1 MRGDPSMKWGN
12 AGLGSINQL
21 TGSLMLEKLG
31 LKGNSVPYDGGR
43 SAAIKVVA
51 GEVTWSW
58 CGLSDILDL
67 AQSGDIRILG
77 ICDSSPRE
85 IDCAQGNYTVPS
97 LLDDYPELS
106 DLQGLLYWGFR
117 VSRDTPADAV
127 AKIRDAFQ
135 STVDSKEWAQFCQTK
150 GLEPAAIIGTES
162 DEICAKLESIYAWGL
177 YDAGISTINPAD
189 YQIPRIEDFSFP
201 ANDRTAAAQAWPE

>member
-1 MRGDPSMKWGN
+1 MQRG
-12 AGLGSINQL
+12 II
-21 TGSLMLEKLG
+21 
-31 LKGNSVPYDGGR
+31 PYP
-43 SAAIKVVA
+43 AF
-51 GEVTWSW
+51 W
-58 CGLSDILDL
+58 
-67 AQSGDIRILG
+67 
-77 ICDSSPRE
+77 
-85 IDCAQGNYTVPS
+85 Y
-97 LLDDYPELS
+97 DYPELS

>member
-1 MRGDPSMKWGN
+1 
-12 AGLGSINQL
+12 
-21 TGSLMLEKLG
+21 MLEKLG

-85 IDCAQGNYTVPS
+85 IDCAKGNYTVPS

-150 GLEPAAIIGTES
+150 GLEPAAMIGTES